1 MPQEA
6 AIRREDALRKEHHG
20 QDEGALKDANWVEIG
35 ATKGPNQK
43 HHWTKVSHPH
53 LESFPHLG
61 PEEVIRL
68 RVVKQVNPSD
78 TQEAKEDGSDYSELD
93 GCVPFKVGHF

>member
-20 QDEGALKDANWVEIG
+20 QDEGALKDAYWVEIG

-43 HHWTKVSHPH
+43 HH
-53 LESFPHLG
+53 
-61 PEEVIRL
+61 
-68 RVVKQVNPSD
+68 
-78 TQEAKEDGSDYSELD
+78 
-93 GCVPFKVGHF
+93 

>member
-43 HHWTKVSHPH
+43 HH
-53 LESFPHLG
+53 
-61 PEEVIRL
+61 
-68 RVVKQVNPSD
+68 
-78 TQEAKEDGSDYSELD
+78 
-93 GCVPFKVGHF
+93 